1 MTRSIYNL
9 FYKIYL
15 HIPMKRPKKESLIN
29 IFANLKNYKI
39 VELFRSGGRYPVDN
53 RWIGHNNILTLLLKN
68 IWTNWHIERLH
79 SFKHSNCKKRASSV
93 WSHKHF
99 RCCKRNKKTLSVYLH
114 LQCHIYLFTKN
125 KFIFSCPAVCKLQ

>member
-1 MTRSIYNL
+1 MYIS
-9 FYKIYL
+9 
-15 HIPMKRPKKESLIN
+15 PMKRPKNESLIN
-29 IFANLKNYKI
+29 IFANLKNCKI
-39 VELFRSGGRYPVDN
+39 VELFRSGGRYRVDN

-79 SFKHSNCKKRASSV
+79 SFKHSNCKRASSV

-114 LQCHIYLFTKN
+114 LQCHIYLFTKIN
-125 KFIFSCPAVCKLQ
+125 LYFLVQRSANCSRQYRVLCWQ